1 MTRAGPARAGELHY
15 PGAID
20 AQEEIVAKIITPPQ
34 APPIMEIARELLPP
48 GMELVVADPS
58 KPEFYDAAVDADYY
72 LGSPRTG
79 IGNEFFRAAPKLK
92 LVQLT
97 SAGYDR
103 VDLEAARKAKVPVAN
118 NGGANSVAVAEHAV
132 MLMLAVL
139 KKLVY
144 HHLNV
149 VNGTWRAGDFAALR
163 TYEVEGKRLGIV
175 GLGNI
180 GKKVARR
187 VQGFDMDVRYYDVLR
202 LTENEEDALGVRF
215 MLLNELLRT
224 SDVVTLHVP
233 LNDVTRKMMSTA
245 QFAIMKKTAIL
256 INTCRGPVVDE
267 DALHAA
273 LTSGT
278 IAGAGLDVMMEEPP
292 KKNHPLFSLPTVTLT
307 PHSAGPT
314 WDNWTKAYRNGFD
327 NIQRVE
333 SGRAPFWVVP
343 ELR

>member
-1 MTRAGPARAGELHY
+1 MT
-15 PGAID
+15 
-20 AQEEIVAKIITPPQ
+20 KILTPPQ
-34 APPIMEIARELLPP
+34 PAPVMEIAREMLPA
-48 GMELVVADPS
+48 GMELVVADPT
-58 KPEFYDAAVDADYY
+58 KPEFYDAAGDAEYY
-72 LGSPRTG
+72 LGSPRQG

-103 VDLEAARKAKVPVAN
+103 VDIEAARKAGVPVAN
-118 NGGANSVAVAEHAV
+118 NGGSNSVAVAEHAV

-144 HHLNV
+144 HHNNV
-149 VNGTWRAGDFAALR
+149 VAGKWRVGDFAATR

-187 VQGFDMDVRYYDVLR
+187 VQGFDMDVRYFDILR
-202 LTENEEDALGVRF
+202 LSEDQEDALGVRF
-215 MLLNELLRT
+215 ALFTELLRT

-233 LNDVTRKMMSTA
+233 LNDVTRKMMSTRELA
-245 QFAIMKKTAIL
+245 MMKRGAVL

-267 DALHAA
+267 DALHQA

-278 IAGAGLDVMMEEPP
+278 IAAAGLDVMVQEPP
-292 KKNHPLFSLPTVTLT
+292 AQNHPLFSLPNVTLT

-333 SGRAPFWVVP
+333 AGRTPLWVVP
-343 ELR
+343 ELRSLVG

>member
-1 MTRAGPARAGELHY
+1 MT
-15 PGAID
+15 
-20 AQEEIVAKIITPPQ
+20 KILTPPQ
-34 APPIMEIARELLPP
+34 PAPVLEIARDLLPP
-48 GMELVVADPS
+48 GMELIVVDPG
-58 KPEFYDAAVDADYY
+58 KPEFYDAAADAEYY

-103 VDLEAARKAKVPVAN
+103 VDIEAARKAKVPVSN

-149 VNGTWRAGDFAALR
+149 VSGTWRATDFASIR
-163 TYEVEGKRLGIV
+163 TYELEGKRLGIV

-187 VQGFDMDVRYYDVLR
+187 VQGFDMDVCYYDVLR
-202 LTENEEDALGVRF
+202 LSEDQEDALGVRF
-215 MLLNELLRT
+215 VLFDELLRT

-233 LNDVTRKMMSTA
+233 LNDVTRNMMSTRELA
-245 QFAIMKKTAIL
+245 LMKRGAIL
-256 INTCRGPVVDE
+256 VNTCRGPVVDE
-267 DALHAA
+267 TALHQA

-278 IAGAGLDVMMEEPP
+278 IAAAGLDVMVEEPP
-292 KKNHPLFSLPTVTLT
+292 KPNHPLFSLPNVTLT

-314 WDNWTKAYRNGFD
+314 WDNWAKAYRNGFD

-333 SGRAPFWVVP
+333 AGRAPFWVVP
-343 ELR
+343 ELRS

>member
-1 MTRAGPARAGELHY
+1 
-15 PGAID
+15 
-20 AQEEIVAKIITPPQ
+20 VAKILTPPQ
-34 APPIMEIARELLPP
+34 PAPIMEIAQELLPP
-48 GMELVVADPS
+48 GMELVVVDPG
-58 KPEFYDAAVDADYY
+58 KPEFYDVAGDADYY
-72 LGSPRTG
+72 LGSPRAG

-103 VDLEAARKAKVPVAN
+103 VDIEAARKVRVPVSN

-139 KKLVY
+139 KKLVW
-144 HHLNV
+144 HHNNV
-149 VNGTWRAGDFAALR
+149 AAGKWRVGDAVATR

-202 LTENEEDALGVRF
+202 LSEDQEDTLGVRYA
-215 MLLNELLRT
+215 LLTEILRT
-224 SDVVTLHVP
+224 SDIVTLHVP
-233 LNDVTRKMMSTA
+233 LTDVTRKMMSTK
-245 QFAIMKKTAIL
+245 QFAMMKRSAIL

-267 DALHAA
+267 DALHQA

-278 IAGAGLDVMMEEPP
+278 IAAAGLDVMVEEPP
-292 KKNHPLFSLPTVTLT
+292 KQNHPLFALPNVTLT

-327 NIQRVE
+327 NILRME
-333 SGRAPFWVVP
+333 SGQAPLWVVP
-343 ELR
+343 ELRSLLA